1 MPQPVTATSGSTSA
15 ASDASGLTSRPRES
29 SGSFQD
35 TLGRLQDS
43 QSANPAANPPAQQ
56 PSTAAPTAKKNVKD
70 DRQKSESP
78 ATPVKKQTQ
87 DLNNDK
93 ASAKSDSKQQ
103 TSGRQGQQRQAP
115 KPQEEPQIDP
125 SVPQEAVLLPEPHPA
140 ISEAMHPATGQPQTS
155 ETHKRVVKAIA
166 SADAG
171 NATPANSN
179 QPPDSSQP
187 VVASNDSQ
195 TPQNQ
200 QLPQKEQGGAPNVAP
215 VPSPSADSLA
225 IPAPAAKANKLGKQA
240 SANPSAVQDSPAPA
254 SATDVAAVSQSGTNA
269 APPAPKTAPDDILA
283 KIGMPNSLVQF
294 HAAATDPQTNA
305 AAPAKA
311 PALPPEAQ
319 FAELNH
325 PKLIEAIHGHLL
337 PQGGTMTLRLDPPEL
352 GAMNVRVE
360 VRDGVI
366 NASFEASNDQTAKL
380 LSHSL
385 GDLKTALE
393 AQGVSVEKL
402 HVSQTPPNHS
412 SSQNPSRRDSDRST
426 QDRSA
431 QQEQQRRE
439 MMRRMWRRLMNAQ
452 DPLDLVA

>member
-1 MPQPVTATSGSTSA
+1 
-15 ASDASGLTSRPRES
+15 
-29 SGSFQD
+29 
-35 TLGRLQDS
+35 LQDS
-43 QSANPAANPPAQQ
+43 QTANVAASPPAQQ

-70 DRQKSESP
+70 VRQKSESP
-78 ATPVKKQTQ
+78 AAPVKKQTQ
-87 DLNNDK
+87 GLKNDK
-93 ASAKSDSKQQ
+93 SPTKSDSKPQ
-103 TSGRQGQQRQAP
+103 TSGGQGQQRQAP
-115 KPQEEPQIDP
+115 KPQEEPQLDP
-125 SVPQEAVLLPEPHPA
+125 AVAQEAVIVPEPPHAPPEAAPA
-140 ISEAMHPATGQPQTS
+140 GAGQPQTPK
-155 ETHKRVVKAIA
+155 TQKRVVKAIA
-166 SADAG
+166 SADAANAG
-171 NATPANSN
+171 TATPANNN
-179 QPPDSSQP
+179 QPPDSSQS
-187 VVASNDSQ
+187 AATSTDSQ
-195 TPQNQ
+195 TQQNQ
-200 QLPQKEQGGAPNVAP
+200 QLPQKEQGGASDVAP

-225 IPAPAAKANKLGKQA
+225 IPAPAAKANKPGKQA
-240 SANPSAVQDSPAPA
+240 SANSSPVQDSPAPA
-254 SATDVAAVSQSGTNA
+254 NATDGAAVSQSATDA
-269 APPAPKTAPDDILA
+269 TPPAPKAAPDDILA

-294 HAAATDPQTNA
+294 HAEATDPQTNE

-325 PKLIEAIHGHLL
+325 PKLIETIHGHLL

-412 SSQNPSRRDSDRST
+412 SSQNPGRRDSDRST